1 MSSFKWTHL
10 FSVSNLSILFHSLLT
25 SASCSCSNVFSNS
38 TYNNTVFGLVQMFL
52 NINTLTLAASDY
64 VNIRGSLRRIK
75 RSSLTV
81 STDSLPIFSH
91 IHLVVTPLDSGR
103 DAQHLLYFMN
113 DPCILQQKLIDRLLK
128 SLWLGC
134 ILAMMPIVYFIILY

>member
-1 MSSFKWTHL
+1 
-10 FSVSNLSILFHSLLT
+10 
-25 SASCSCSNVFSNS
+25 
-38 TYNNTVFGLVQMFL
+38 MFL

-91 IHLVVTPLDSGR
+91 IYVIVTPLDSGR

-113 DPCILQQKLIDRLLK
+113 DPCILQQKLIDKLVTGLNIGHDAY
-128 SLWLGC
+128 SLFHYL
-134 ILAMMPIVYFIILY
+134 ILITTLTKNGNSNLNKTAIFNFIIVPFPYEAVQGWFALPTFPLQVSLFFASAC